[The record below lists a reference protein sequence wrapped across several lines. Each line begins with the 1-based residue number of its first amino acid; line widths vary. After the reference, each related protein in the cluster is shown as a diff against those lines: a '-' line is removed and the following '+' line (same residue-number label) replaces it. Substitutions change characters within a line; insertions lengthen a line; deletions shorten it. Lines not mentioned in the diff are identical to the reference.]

1 MQNRIYQKLSYKIG
15 YVSIYVG
22 NLRDKISHQNA
33 KTLLYSFRLLKF
45 FVSDKLT
52 LITQRLTMHKY
63 LHYTPFYTIVQ
74 IAKRI
79 EDASANKYLF
89 ITSS

>member
-1 MQNRIYQKLSYKIG
+1 MQNRIYQKLSYKVG

-22 NLRDKISHQNA
+22 NLQDKISHQNA
-33 KTLLYSFRLLKF
+33 KTLLKF

-79 EDASANKYLF
+79 EDANANKYLF

>member
-22 NLRDKISHQNA
+22 NLQDKISHQNA
-33 KTLLYSFRLLKF
+33 KTLLKF

-52 LITQRLTMHKY
+52 LITQRLTMQIFTLHTV
-63 LHYTPFYTIVQ
+63 LHYCSNSKKDRRR
-74 IAKRI
+74 KR
-79 EDASANKYLF
+79 E
-89 ITSS
+89 

>member
-1 MQNRIYQKLSYKIG
+1 MQNRIYRKLSYKIG

-22 NLRDKISHQNA
+22 NLQDKISHQNA
-33 KTLLYSFRLLKF
+33 KTLLKF
-45 FVSDKLT
+45 FVFDKLT